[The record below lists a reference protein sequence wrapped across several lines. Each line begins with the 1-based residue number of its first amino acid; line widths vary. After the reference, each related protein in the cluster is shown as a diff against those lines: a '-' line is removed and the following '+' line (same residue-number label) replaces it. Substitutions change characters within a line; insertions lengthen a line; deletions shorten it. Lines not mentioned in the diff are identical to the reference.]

1 MVDIS
6 FEIKGKI
13 IEPDGMKDVLDILF
27 LEHLREKIQNCLEPV
42 RCEKHGHEPCVK
54 VKGQDVDNLTF
65 EVSGCCKD
73 IIREAQEKIK

>member
-1 MVDIS
+1 MSEIS
-6 FEIKGKI
+6 FEIKGKT

>member
-1 MVDIS
+1 MAEIS
-6 FEIKGKI
+6 FEIKGKT

-54 VKGQDVDNLTF
+54 VKGQDVDSLTF
-65 EVSGCCKD
+65 EVSGCCQD
-73 IIREAQEKIK
+73 IIRQAQEKIK

>member
-6 FEIKGKI
+6 FEIKGKA

-27 LEHLREKIQNCLEPV
+27 LEHIRQKIQNCLEPV
-42 RCEKHGHEPCVK
+42 RCEKHGHEPRVM
-54 VKGQDVDNLTF
+54 VKGRDVDNLTF

-73 IIREAQEKIK
+73 IIQKAQEKIK

>member
-6 FEIKGKI
+6 FEINGNA

-27 LEHLREKIQNCLEPV
+27 LEHLREKIQNCLGSV
-42 RCEKHGHEPCVK
+42 RCEKHGFGPRVK
-54 VKGQDVDNLTF
+54 VKGQDVDHLTF